1 MQKGKRIVSCGSLGE
16 KGKSGKVRK
25 ERKDH
30 ARVCISKL
38 CAKAYRKLPPV
49 VESQSDG
56 SASMRHD
63 GKGNAVLKMLH
74 VASLAARFMGDT
86 TGKRK
91 TRIEGVAGSE
101 NDVSHARQ

>member
-1 MQKGKRIVSCGSLGE
+1 MRACT
-16 KGKSGKVRK
+16 
-25 ERKDH
+25 
-30 ARVCISKL
+30 SKL

-74 VASLAARFMGDT
+74 VASAHREIYGRYYRETENPYRRRGRVLKRRFSRMSIKI
-86 TGKRK
+86 KRQ
-91 TRIEGVAGSE
+91 RIEM
-101 NDVSHARQ
+101 